1 MKVYIGNY
9 PSGGRWYNRL
19 FNWYPDQTVYV
30 HIDRWDT
37 WSMDHTLAQIVL
49 PMLKQLAKEK
59 HGSPMVDAEDV
70 PFELQG
76 DTEKHDY
83 LIHDRWDWVMKEM
96 IYAFD
101 CKVNQEEVYMR
112 FDYKLHREEMEA
124 EEKRISN
131 GYRLFGKYY
140 EGLWD

>member
-9 PSGGRWYNRL
+9 PSGSRWYNRL
-19 FNWYPDQTVYV
+19 FNWYPDQAVYV
-30 HIDRWDT
+30 HIDKWDT

-76 DTEKHDY
+76 DTEKHEY
-83 LIHDRWDWVMKEM
+83 LIHDRWDWVMREM

-124 EEKRISN
+124 EQNRISN

>member
-9 PSGGRWYNRL
+9 PSGSRWYNRL
-19 FNWYPDQTVYV
+19 FNWYPDQAVYV
-30 HIDRWDT
+30 HIDKWDT

-124 EEKRISN
+124 EQNRISN

>member
-9 PSGGRWYNRL
+9 PSGSRWYNRL
-19 FNWYPDQTVYV
+19 FNWYPEQTVYV
-30 HIDRWDT
+30 HIDKWDT

-49 PMLKQLAKEK
+49 PMLKQLARDK

-76 DTEKHDY
+76 DTEKHEY

-101 CKVNQEEVYMR
+101 CKVNQDEVYMR
-112 FDYKLHREEMEA
+112 FDYKLHKEEMEA
-124 EEKRISN
+124 EQARISN